1 MWGEP
6 KWKTSLEFRNTS
18 IAGQQRIWNSAVR
31 HCGTFQRS
39 FGYGIQFESCPSFPS
54 ESSLR
59 HARAPA
65 KICTGCEVFRFE
77 GARASVLQEGARR
90 CIFDTSKK
98 ARGCSWSGFE
108 LKWIASTNRICSKG
122 DKVKGLSLNSFNYK
136 TRMCLQS
143 YHGQT
148 RTLNAKSTRWCSDIK
163 TSWSIL
169 IRHPGNSSLCLWL
182 CPSCE
187 PSCKSL

>member
-1 MWGEP
+1 ME
-6 KWKTSLEFRNTS
+6 S
-18 IAGQQRIWNSAVR
+18 IGILSFFSFWVPLWDTLGPLRRSA
-31 HCGTFQRS
+31 
-39 FGYGIQFESCPSFPS
+39 P
-54 ESSLR
+54 
-59 HARAPA
+59 
-65 KICTGCEVFRFE
+65 
-77 GARASVLQEGARR
+77 GARCLGSKEPGPVCSKRGARR

-122 DKVKGLSLNSFNYK
+122 DKVTGLSLNSFKFNYK